1 MKTGHDSSFD
11 FHPSDLSWEALH
23 CPGLTQSAE
32 DINHLK
38 KSLPRQLAVFNYKQ
52 KEGLLWAVFIGGTG
66 TGKSTLFNALC
77 ESHISETG
85 VERPKTAGAIA
96 YVHKDAPWEENF
108 PFPEFEIK
116 REGNSS
122 GGSFTVVE
130 HDREDIGHLV
140 LADTPD
146 LDSLEIQNRRM
157 AEDLYLLSDV
167 IVFVTSQEKYAD
179 EVPSHFLHRI
189 HREGKPCF
197 ILFNKAD
204 PVTTREEVLLFFNN
218 QGMEIPEDRFQLI
231 PHIPSPSVES
241 ISNRQEFREFTS
253 LFFQESGKDNFLR
266 ILRDGEVRSA
276 RILGGKIDLLINLLE
291 DENAAGQRWTEGLDS
306 LFEDSSRYLTAQT
319 EAHYKKESRNHIR
332 NEIRKIFNKYDVL
345 ARPRR
350 YVAGLL
356 LMPLRFL
363 GFRKRESAESHR
375 KELLKV
381 RQRVDV
387 SPVLSTVE
395 RFNRLALERLS
406 PADDTSPFFNEL
418 RKPDIALTGEEIRKK
433 IREEQEKLALWLE
446 ETFQELARG
455 IPKSKELGIYSI
467 SILWGIM
474 ILSFEIVLGGGITLL
489 EAALDSVLAPLITK
503 GSARLFAY
511 NEVQKIARELN
522 RRYQDGLLSILREQ
536 KDRYESCLVPLLT
549 SQETIEAL
557 RALRKQMESLK

>member
-1 MKTGHDSSFD
+1 MKSSPASPFD
-11 FHPSDLSWEALH
+11 FHPSDFLWNALH
-23 CPGLTQSAE
+23 CPGLTQSAK

-52 KEGLLWAVFIGGTG
+52 KKGLLWAVFIGGTG

-77 ESHISETG
+77 GSHISETG
-85 VERPKTAGAIA
+85 VERPKTAGTIV
-96 YVHKDAPWEENF
+96 YVHKDALWEGNF

-116 REGNSS
+116 REGGSS
-122 GGSFTVVE
+122 GESFTVVE
-130 HDREDIGHLV
+130 HAREEISHLA

-146 LDSLEIQNRRM
+146 LDSLEIRNRQM

-179 EVPSHFLHRI
+179 EVPSQFLYRI

-197 ILFNKAD
+197 VLFNKAD
-204 PVTTREEVLLFFNN
+204 PATTREEILLFFKN
-218 QGMEIPEDRFQLI
+218 QGIEIPEDRFGLI
-231 PHIPSPSVES
+231 PYIPSPSVES

-253 LFFQESGKDNFLR
+253 LFFQESGKDKFLR
-266 ILRDGEVRSA
+266 LLRDGEARSA
-276 RILGGKIDLLINLLE
+276 QILGGKIDLLINLLE
-291 DENAAGQRWTEGLDS
+291 DENAAGQRWTAGLDS
-306 LFEDSSRYLTAQT
+306 LFEDSSRYLAAQT
-319 EAHYKKESRNHIR
+319 EAHYKKESRNHIQ

-363 GFRKRESAESHR
+363 GFRKRESAGSHR
-375 KELLKV
+375 KELLKA

-387 SPVLSTVE
+387 SPVLATVE

-406 PADDTSPFFNEL
+406 PADDTSPLFHKL
-418 RKPDIALTGEEIRKK
+418 RQPDIALTGEEIRKK
-433 IREEQEKLALWLE
+433 IGDEQGKLALWLE

-474 ILSFEIVLGGGITLL
+474 ILSFEVVLGGGITLL

-503 GSARLFAY
+503 GSVKLFAY
-511 NEVQKIARELN
+511 NEVQKIARDLN
-522 RRYQDGLLSILREQ
+522 RRYQNGLLSILREQ
-536 KDRYESCLVPLLT
+536 RDRYESCLVPLLT
-549 SQETIEAL
+549 SRETIETL